1 MVSWGMQGA
10 FQFFGMCQ
18 CSLCCK
24 ILRSA
29 LAQMRLSLLKV
40 SSGAQVPIMWDITAD
55 RHPVSLKL
63 PSAKPAAYARRTF
76 ISEENRSNLFWQRV
90 GLARYPTHFGL
101 LIRPSR
107 RLFKPKHRP
116 DQIHYF
122 NTAQAQS
129 LTETCTCWIYAL
141 GSL

>member
-1 MVSWGMQGA
+1 MRGEHLYQKKIVQNS
-10 FQFFGMCQ
+10 FG
-18 CSLCCK
+18 
-24 ILRSA
+24 SA
-29 LAQMRLSLLKV
+29 LDWL
-40 SSGAQVPIMWDITAD
+40 DI
-55 RHPVSLKL
+55 
-63 PSAKPAAYARRTF
+63 
-76 ISEENRSNLFWQRV
+76 Q
-90 GLARYPTHFGL
+90 PTLGL

-107 RLFKPKHRP
+107 RLFKPKRRP